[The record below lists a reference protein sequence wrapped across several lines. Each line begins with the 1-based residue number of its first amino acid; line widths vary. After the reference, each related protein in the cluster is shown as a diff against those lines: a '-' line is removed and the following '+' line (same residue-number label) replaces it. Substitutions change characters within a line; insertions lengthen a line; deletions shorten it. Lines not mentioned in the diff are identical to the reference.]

1 MHVNQSV
8 TSGSIRYYKILS
20 EAERPAGPAHPIA
33 AVASRFFQRLLTS
46 MYESRRRQAALFL
59 TSHRHLIANAEAVS
73 HRETPSK
80 NRR

>member
-1 MHVNQSV
+1 MHVNQFV

-33 AVASRFFQRLLTS
+33 AAATRFFQRLLTS
-46 MYESRRRQAALFL
+46 LYESRQRQAAQIIA
-59 TSHRHLIANAEAVS
+59 SYRHLIADAEAVP
-73 HRETPSK
+73 HRETPPK